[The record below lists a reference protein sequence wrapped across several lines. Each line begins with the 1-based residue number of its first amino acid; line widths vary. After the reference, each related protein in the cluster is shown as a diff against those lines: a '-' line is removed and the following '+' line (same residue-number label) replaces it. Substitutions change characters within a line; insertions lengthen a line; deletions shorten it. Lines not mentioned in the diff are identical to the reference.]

1 MSKIDNY
8 NMELEE
14 EFRDQL
20 NELGF
25 ETLQDALNAGWEVYD
40 GELVRQKDLSDKAYE
55 QAQKDWGKEKEGVLE
70 AIRRIKAGIENSY
83 EEGFNPMFAAIT
95 LDGNTDNAIRYSDLV
110 KVEDFIK
117 KARF

>member
-20 NELGF
+20 NELGS
-25 ETLQDALNAGWEVYD
+25 ETLQDALNSGWGVYD

-55 QAQKDWGKEKEGVLE
+55 QAQKDWEKEKRE
-70 AIRRIKAGIENSY
+70 I
-83 EEGFNPMFAAIT
+83 
-95 LDGNTDNAIRYSDLV
+95 LDGLNESIDDVDNRFEGEPWAETVCEKINQAIEFL
-110 KVEDFIK
+110 E